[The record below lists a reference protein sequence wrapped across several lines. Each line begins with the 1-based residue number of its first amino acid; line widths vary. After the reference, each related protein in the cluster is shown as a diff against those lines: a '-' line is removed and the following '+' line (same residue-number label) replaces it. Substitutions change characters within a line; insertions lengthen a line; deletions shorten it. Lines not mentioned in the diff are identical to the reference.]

1 MSKVVTPPD
10 IINESQ
16 VLLVVNAD
24 MSDVEMFSQ
33 WLRFNNNEYTIHL
46 YHDGMDSIDWLS
58 QVSNTAHTIL
68 VNRDITQDSTVKAM
82 YDSISKITW
91 IGSNQEFDTA
101 TSYLIKHG

>member
-58 QVSNTAHTIL
+58 QVSTTACTIL
-68 VNRDITQDSTVKAM
+68 VNRDVTQDSTIKAM
-82 YDSISKITW
+82 YDSITKIKW

-101 TSYLIKHG
+101 TSYLIKNG